1 MERFSD
7 VAHCSGLGSRSN
19 YINGEWILTS
29 DLLTL
34 WIVVCQAPLSME
46 ISGQEY
52 WSGWLFPSQLGG
64 ETIKKM
70 TCNSSGEIS
79 SWLNFELIKSE
90 YNISVFNYKPFKCFY
105 LTFKRMIS
113 EVCMICIYRW
123 NQEKICLH
131 LFNHHSLNFVH
142 YDRICH
148 AHSLF
153 SRLHKFLPCF
163 SVFSLFFFLT
173 LTHQVTVF

>member
-1 MERFSD
+1 MERRLSD

-19 YINGEWILTS
+19 YINGEWILRS
-29 DLLTL
+29 DFLTL

-64 ETIKKM
+64 ETIKKK

-113 EVCMICIYRW
+113 EMCMICIYRW

-131 LFNHHSLNFVH
+131 LFKIGG
-142 YDRICH
+142 D
-148 AHSLF
+148 
-153 SRLHKFLPCF
+153 
-163 SVFSLFFFLT
+163 T
-173 LTHQVTVF
+173 LVGYWHNNTA